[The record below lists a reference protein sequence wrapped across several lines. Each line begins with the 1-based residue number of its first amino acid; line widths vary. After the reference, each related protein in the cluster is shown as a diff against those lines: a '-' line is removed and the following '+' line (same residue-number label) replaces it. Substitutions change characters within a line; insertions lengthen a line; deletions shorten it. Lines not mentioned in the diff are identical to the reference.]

1 MKTVKSL
8 KDIDLPI
15 IKKGKLNKEEK
26 ASGKNTKIIT
36 AILIIFI
43 IILLLF
49 GGYSMARVLEEV
61 IVKGNAEIAEPILIV
76 ENNPS
81 IDITAEKNYGE
92 YAFKIKNYDEN
103 NLTQTD
109 LKYYIEILSNND
121 SAVKFELYQGENK
134 IDLKDNKTEY
144 IQISKDS
151 KEEREYIIKIKYDK
165 NVTIQNQTINDI
177 LDKIQ
182 VRVHSEQV
190 KA

>member
-1 MKTVKSL
+1 MNTVKSL

-26 ASGKNTKIIT
+26 NNEKNTKIIT

-49 GGYSMARVLEEV
+49 SGYSMARVLEEV
-61 IVKGNAEIAEPILIV
+61 IVKGRAEIAEPILIV

-92 YAFKIKNYDEN
+92 YTFKIKNYDEN

-121 SAVKFELYQGENK
+121 SAVKFELYQGESK

-144 IQISKDS
+144 IQISKDT
-151 KEEREYIIKIKYDK
+151 KEEREYKIKIKYDK
-165 NVTIQNQTINDI
+165 NVNTSINDI
-177 LDKIQ
+177 LEKIQ
-182 VRVHSEQV
+182 VKVHTEQV

>member
-121 SAVKFELYQGENK
+121 SAVKFELYQEENK

-144 IQISKDS
+144 IQISKDT
-151 KEEREYIIKIKYDK
+151 KEEREYKIKIKYDK
-165 NVTIQNQTINDI
+165 NVNTSINDI
-177 LDKIQ
+177 LEKIQ
-182 VRVHSEQV
+182 VKVHTEQV